1 MKRRRYTGVTMVRS
15 LRPRG
20 ACRRSLMLRVGR
32 TSREARS
39 TAFQNVTF
47 RIHRRRGSDQS
58 LVNRV
63 TLGTRRVGAYATSRS
78 LQARMR
84 EPTTIPRPNLSGRLP
99 PHDARAAGA
108 GLSGTAL
115 RGWPGSGARPDHR
128 SAALLEP
135 SSKPRIDTPARNGRP
150 DHPRPEPKGSRAA

>member
-1 MKRRRYTGVTMVRS
+1 
-15 LRPRG
+15 
-20 ACRRSLMLRVGR
+20 MLRVGR

-63 TLGTRRVGAYATSRS
+63 TLGTRRVGACATSRS

-84 EPTTIPRPNLSGRLP
+84 EPTTIPRLQPLGAAAPSRCPSSLGQAFGNRAEGL
-99 PHDARAAGA
+99 ARVRR
-108 GLSGTAL
+108 S
-115 RGWPGSGARPDHR
+115 PGSPVGR
-128 SAALLEP
+128 SAGTIKQAP
-135 SSKPRIDTPARNGRP
+135 
-150 DHPRPEPKGSRAA
+150 H